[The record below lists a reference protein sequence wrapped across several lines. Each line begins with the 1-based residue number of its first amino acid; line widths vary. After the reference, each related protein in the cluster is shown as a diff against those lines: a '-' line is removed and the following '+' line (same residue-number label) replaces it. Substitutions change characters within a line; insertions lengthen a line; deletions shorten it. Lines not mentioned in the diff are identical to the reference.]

1 MAYDDGLRQ
10 KLTNKRKLEELWQQA
25 MLEEDFFFAYSLK
38 PPVELSKSAG
48 RIHEVN
54 AWAAFWK
61 QADAPWHLLTANK
74 QAGIMGKQNDFP
86 KKAEFR
92 SAEEALKYLREWQ
105 RFQRLQT
112 RCAKISRDFPQL
124 RSLCGVYRQEILST
138 VGLEEKIW
146 QLAHYFSGNYRR
158 DCYLRELDIP
168 YVDTKFMEKNK
179 KLTADI
185 FFVLHPEEEGH
196 SFKDL
201 CTLLNWQVQ
210 APTPNIYL
218 RSLDK
223 RKTIGGLQELMVTA
237 EQLARL
243 AVSFSRIFFTENK
256 LNGFV
261 FPEVEDGLM
270 IFGAGNGVVA
280 ESETIPWLVR
290 QEKLWYWGDIDRD
303 GFRILSRV
311 REKYP
316 QVRSFL
322 MGKELAKKYSY
333 FMTADT
339 GKKGEMPSNL
349 TDQEQDCW
357 CYLAEQPLGM
367 SRLEQEKIPLHEVK
381 GFLQSCG
388 IAELQDEL

>member
-1 MAYDDGLRQ
+1 
-10 KLTNKRKLEELWQQA
+10 
-25 MLEEDFFFAYSLK
+25 
-38 PPVELSKSAG
+38 
-48 RIHEVN
+48 
-54 AWAAFWK
+54 
-61 QADAPWHLLTANK
+61 
-74 QAGIMGKQNDFP
+74 
-86 KKAEFR
+86 
-92 SAEEALKYLREWQ
+92 
-105 RFQRLQT
+105 
-112 RCAKISRDFPQL
+112 
-124 RSLCGVYRQEILST
+124 
-138 VGLEEKIW
+138 
-146 QLAHYFSGNYRR
+146 
-158 DCYLRELDIP
+158 LDIP

-185 FFVLHPEEEGH
+185 FFILHPEEEGH

-210 APTPNIYL
+210 APTPNIYV

-223 RKTIGGLQELMVTA
+223 TKTIGGLQELMVTA

-243 AVSFSRIFFTENK
+243 EVSFSRIFFTENK

-261 FPEVEDGLM
+261 FPEVEDGLI

-290 QEKLWYWGDIDRD
+290 KEKLWYWGDIDRD

-311 REKYP
+311 RERYP

-333 FMTADT
+333 FMTADK
-339 GKKGEMPSNL
+339 GKAGEMPSNL
-349 TDQEQDCW
+349 TGQEQDCW
-357 CYLAEQPLGM
+357 RYLAEQPMEM
-367 SRLEQEKIPLHEVK
+367 SRLEQEKIPLYEVK

-388 IAELQDEL
+388 IADLQDEL